1 MRRLLGW
8 FLAVAV
14 LTAALPAAGQ
24 SPAGKVVAGSI
35 SSGQIP
41 SGPVLSSQTAGLLG
55 LPGLGDLINLSIP
68 LPGVPLATLS
78 VSFEQGLNLNL
89 LNLGAGVQLI
99 SPNDPSLLARLPP
112 GVTIA
117 PELPLLIRIEPP
129 PAGGLTFT
137 GIARIQVLT
146 PTLLPAASP
155 RLLYAAPL
163 GGLFLDNTDQN
174 SSTLYRASGSRSGF
188 SEFLVVIDPTPPDQ
202 AVAAKLARLS
212 QILAA
217 NSGAIAAPVRAEL
230 ATRLAAVQ
238 AHWAGGDTAAALAE
252 LELFLAT
259 VEQHS
264 GSGIPDVW
272 RAARDRVNVAGELR
286 AAARTLRFSLR
297 QDLGP

>member
-1 MRRLLGW
+1 MHRLLGW
-8 FLAVAV
+8 FLAV

-24 SPAGKVVAGSI
+24 IPAGKIPAGPVP
-35 SSGQIP
+35 SGQMP
-41 SGPVLSSQTAGLLG
+41 SSPVLSSQTAGLLG
-55 LPGLGDLINLSIP
+55 LPDLGDLLDLSIP

-78 VSFEQGLNLNL
+78 VSFEQGVGLSL
-89 LNLGAGVQLI
+89 LNLGAGIQLI

-129 PAGGLTFT
+129 PAGGLTFS
-137 GIARIQVLT
+137 GIVRLQVLT
-146 PTLLPAASP
+146 PTLLPAASS

-163 GGLFLDNTDQN
+163 GGSFMDITDQE
-174 SSTLYRASGSRSGF
+174 STTLYRASGSRGGF

-202 AVAAKLARLS
+202 AVAAKLERLS
-212 QILAA
+212 QILTA
-217 NSGAIAAPVRAEL
+217 NAGAIAAPVHAEL

-238 AHWAGGDTAAALAE
+238 AHWAGGNTAAALAE

-272 RAARDRVNVAGELR
+272 RAARDLVNVAGELR